1 MEETGIS
8 NKPKPSKEWMEL
20 QTQFV
25 SLCEEQEALYRPDF
39 EKVFKAIYE
48 IDNSQE
54 SVYNTNGWNIGC
66 TLPDEANQDTI
77 QKALEKTGFANDEA
91 FCKDFSKYANIV
103 IVGKKN

>member
-66 TLPDEANQDTI
+66 TLPDEANQDKKHLKK
-77 QKALEKTGFANDEA
+77 QGLPMMRLFAKTFPNMQTL
-91 FCKDFSKYANIV
+91 
-103 IVGKKN
+103 